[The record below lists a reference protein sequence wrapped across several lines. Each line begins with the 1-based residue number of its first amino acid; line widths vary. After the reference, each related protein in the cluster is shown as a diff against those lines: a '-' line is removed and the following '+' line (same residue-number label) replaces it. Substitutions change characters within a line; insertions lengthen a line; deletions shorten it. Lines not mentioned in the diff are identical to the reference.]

1 MPSWRQTRHVQART
15 ANHSHLLFPEMWGG
29 ESGWAVSE
37 MCKQGLSVSK
47 QILLG
52 CLLALLSRD
61 SVQPLGGALV
71 TSILLWHHSSS
82 PPLSFVPSARPL
94 PSSCTLNMMLWRS
107 RGELVTPPSVLVPSR
122 SASSSILWE

>member
-15 ANHSHLLFPEMWGG
+15 AKHSHLLFLEMQGG
-29 ESGWAVSE
+29 EWGWAVSE

-52 CLLALLSRD
+52 CLLALVSRD

-71 TSILLWHHSSS
+71 TSIVITLPAHLCPLCLPQDHS
-82 PPLSFVPSARPL
+82 PHPAL
-94 PSSCTLNMMLWRS
+94 
-107 RGELVTPPSVLVPSR
+107 
-122 SASSSILWE
+122 